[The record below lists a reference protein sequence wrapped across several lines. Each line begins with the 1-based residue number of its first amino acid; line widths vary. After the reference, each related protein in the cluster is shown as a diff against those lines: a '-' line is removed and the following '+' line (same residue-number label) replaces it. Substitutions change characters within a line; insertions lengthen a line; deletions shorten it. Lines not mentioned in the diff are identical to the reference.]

1 MAYFFTE
8 TARKVEMKL
17 NKITQKRKESSMEE
31 LRIRAGKEEIK
42 VSGSAETIER
52 ERSAFYQH
60 IKELE
65 EAESKAK
72 AEIIQ
77 KMRASMSW
85 NERAKQAENMKP
97 AVMRSCGELQ
107 ATWKEIARAV
117 KAGAEFKVG
126 DYKTGNKTS
135 DGQAFTMV
143 VTDVTDDYVRFE
155 SRDCLGDEV
164 CWNSSGSTENLAT
177 SDVMNY
183 LNEKLWN
190 VLPEEMK
197 KVIDPVVRK
206 HRVPAGNVMEY
217 RTALFLPA
225 ASEVFDD
232 DNCYGDKG
240 LYKQLEYYKD
250 RRHRMRG
257 SAEGEDTDCYWL
269 ASVGSG
275 ISALACAVGS
285 YGDAH
290 GWYASDAL
298 HVPVCF
304 CIKKS

>member
-1 MAYFFTE
+1 
-8 TARKVEMKL
+8 
-17 NKITQKRKESSMEE
+17 MEE

-52 ERSAFYQH
+52 ERNAFYQH

-65 EAESKAK
+65 KAEVKTK

-77 KMRASMSW
+77 KIRASVSW

-97 AVMRSCGELQ
+97 VVMRSCGELQ
-107 ATWKEIARAV
+107 ATWEEIARSV
-117 KAGAEFKVG
+117 KTGAEFKVG

-164 CWNSSGSTENLAT
+164 CWNSSGSTESLAA

-190 VLPEEMK
+190 VLPEDMK

-206 HRVPAGNVMEY
+206 YKDSAGNVMEY
-217 RTALFLPA
+217 RTALFLPV

-232 DNCYGDKG
+232 DDCYGDKG

-250 RRHRMRG
+250 RRHRMR
-257 SAEGEDTDCYWL
+257 SAAEGEDTDSWWL

-275 ISALACAVGS
+275 SSTIACSVNGGGGADYWG
-285 YGDAH
+285 
-290 GWYASDAL
+290 ASDANR
-298 HVPVCF
+298 VPVCF

>member
-1 MAYFFTE
+1 
-8 TARKVEMKL
+8 
-17 NKITQKRKESSMEE
+17 MEE
-31 LRIRAGKEEIK
+31 LRIRAGREEIK

-52 ERSAFYQH
+52 ERNAFYQH

-65 EAESKAK
+65 EAEAKTK

-97 AVMRSCGELQ
+97 AVVRSCGELQ
-107 ATWKEIARAV
+107 ATWEEIARAV

-135 DGQAFTMV
+135 DGQAFTIV

-164 CWNSSGSTENLAT
+164 CWNSSGSTESLAA

-190 VLPEEMK
+190 VLPEDMK

-206 HRVPAGNVMEY
+206 HKDSVGNVMEY

-232 DNCYGDKG
+232 DDCYGDKG

-257 SAEGEDTDCYWL
+257 AAEGEDTDCYWL
-269 ASVGSG
+269 ASVRSGHSANACHVGYNGS
-275 ISALACAVGS
+275 ANDWNAS
-285 YGDAH
+285 Y
-290 GWYASDAL
+290 AL